1 MITLISII
9 IVVALYMMLGIAVIA
24 IALMLSLFLVIGCA
38 LAKRKIAK
46 SKPSERVCPMC
57 GSQRIKFKYMSSG
70 ATATGSATRVA
81 NVGFASG
88 EKKIQRKNMA
98 YCEDCGFTFDFTT
111 QKDLDNEY
119 KKLNNGEIGSVVAT
133 IIFGVL
139 FIAVLGFLK

>member
-1 MITLISII
+1 MVTLISII

-24 IALMLSLFLVIGCA
+24 IAFMLSLFLAIGCA

-57 GSQRIKFKYMSSG
+57 GSPRIKFKYMSSG
-70 ATATGSATRVA
+70 ATATGVA